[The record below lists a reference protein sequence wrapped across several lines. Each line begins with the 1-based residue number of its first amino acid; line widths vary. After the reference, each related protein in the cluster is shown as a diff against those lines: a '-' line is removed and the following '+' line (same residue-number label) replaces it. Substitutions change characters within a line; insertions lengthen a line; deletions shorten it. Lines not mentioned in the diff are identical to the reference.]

1 MKKSLFLSLLLIGGI
16 ALAWCQKSDWEPE
29 VSESKHPVAEQVCV
43 DNGWEVTVDE
53 EGADICLLGWRAI
66 YLADMEENPENS
78 NEPAVT
84 SLELG
89 DLINIMENNFPKAY
103 TFTKYNMA
111 TNESEGEGTHVYTL
125 DELGFLTPEYSNIV
139 DREVTSSGI
148 EDGMIYTMVKAT
160 LDDGKQIDVLYI
172 VDPVTFNF
180 VAANIEDGDIT
191 TNYQFTYFVESLT
204 YEDLEEIAKSYFPAS
219 STYTIFDMETQ
230 ETTEKE
236 NLYHEDTPHNLV
248 NITPDFAPITEQT
261 LLSSGIED
269 GMIYTNFDVTYDNG
283 TTGNVLYINNPESLL
298 FVAATVESEG
308 MSVNYQ
314 FAY

>member
-16 ALAWCQKSDWEPE
+16 ALAWCQKSNSEPE
-29 VSESKHPVAEQVCV
+29 ISESKYPVAEQVCV

-53 EGADICLLGWRAI
+53 EGADICLLGGRAI

-204 YEDLEEIAKSYFPAS
+204 YEDLEEIAKSYFPTS
-219 STYTIFDMETQ
+219 STYTIVDLATE
-230 ETTEKE
+230 ETTNKE

-248 NITPDFAPITEQT
+248 NITPDFAPIKEQT
-261 LLSSGIED
+261 LLSSAIED
-269 GMIYTNFDVTYDNG
+269 GMIYTNFDVVYDNG
-283 TTGNVLYINNPESLL
+283 TTGNVLYINNPETLN

-314 FAY
+314 FSY

>member
-16 ALAWCQKSDWEPE
+16 ALAWCQKSDSEPE
-29 VSESKHPVAEQVCV
+29 VSESKYPIAEQVCV

-103 TFTKYNMA
+103 TFTKYNIA

-219 STYTIFDMETQ
+219 SSYTIFDMETQ

>member
-16 ALAWCQKSDWEPE
+16 ALAGCQKSEWETE
-29 VSESKHPVAEQVCV
+29 VSESKYPVAEQVCV
-43 DNGWEVTVDE
+43 DNGWVVTVDE
-53 EGADICLLGWRAI
+53 EGADICLLGERAF

-84 SLELG
+84 SLSLEELM
-89 DLINIMENNFPKAY
+89 NIMENNFPKAY
-103 TFTKYNMA
+103 DYSITNIS
-111 TNESEGEGTHVYTL
+111 TNENKKWTHVYTS

-139 DREVTSSGI
+139 DREITSSGI
-148 EDGMIYTMVKAT
+148 EDDMIYTLVKAT

-172 VDPVTFNF
+172 VDPVTFKF
-180 VAANIEDGDIT
+180 VAANIEDGDIM

-204 YEDLEEIAKSYFPAS
+204 YTDLKEIAKSYFPTS
-219 STYTIFDMETQ
+219 NTYTIFDMETQ
-230 ETTEKE
+230 ETFTGET
-236 NLYHEDTPHNLV
+236 LYHKDTPHNLV
-248 NITPDFAPITEQT
+248 NITPDFPDTT
-261 LLSSGIED
+261 SKDLLSSGIED
-269 GMIYTNFDVTYDNG
+269 GMIYTNFEVTFDNG